1 MTGKPRFQWSWQET
15 ARLLRGKGPTE
26 KGASNEN
33 PERSLRVESL
43 EGAEACADGD
53 QNNRT

>member
-43 EGAEACADGD
+43 EGAEACADGEH
-53 QNNRT
+53 RT